1 MIFPQTT
8 TWIELSEEHVHHNA
22 KLIHTISKKNIAAV
36 LKSNAYGHG
45 LLEFA
50 SIASRCE
57 HITHFCVFSCAEA
70 LTLKTELSCPQTLIV
85 LGAAADDEYL
95 EESLRHSICISIN
108 DIYGLKKIITLTKKN
123 NFDARITVKI
133 DSGLGRLGLREQD
146 LETAL
151 TLLQENPQI
160 NLYSVMTHLSHLP
173 EEDCEISSKQLACF
187 DYLYNKIQAWC
198 IKNNQSKPLSHV
210 YASSGLA
217 YASKRDDDLIRV
229 GSLLYGFYKSPHQKT
244 IIQRV
249 SNDSFKPVLSLK
261 TRIMSIKH
269 LPSNCPISYGAQEY
283 TTRES
288 AIAYLPCG
296 YMEGYPQSLG
306 TSKMTV
312 LINGAQAPLIGCISM
327 NVINVDVT
335 AIPGVQI
342 GDEVTLFGSEPATN
356 CATIAALVNKKPIE
370 ITTSLC
376 PRLRRITVK

>member
-57 HITHFCVFSCAEA
+57 YITHFCVFSIAEA
-70 LTLKTELSCPQTLIV
+70 LTIKTELSCSQTIIV
-85 LGAAADDEYL
+85 LGAADDEYL
-95 EESLRHSICISIN
+95 EESLKHSICISIN
-108 DIYGLKKIITLTKKN
+108 DIHGLKKIIALAKKN
-123 NFDARITVKI
+123 NLNARITIKI
-133 DSGLGRLGLREQD
+133 DAGIGRLGLREQD
-146 LETAL
+146 LEIAL
-151 TLLQENPQI
+151 TLLQENPHI

-173 EEDCEISSKQLACF
+173 EEDCEISNKQLACF
-187 DYLYNKIQAWC
+187 DNLYNKIHTWC
-198 IKNNQSKPLSHV
+198 TKNNQSKPLSHV
-210 YASSGLA
+210 YASSGLM
-217 YASKRDDDLIRV
+217 YASKRNDDLIRV

-244 IIQRV
+244 IIQRM
-249 SNDSFKPVLSLK
+249 SNDSVKPVLSLK

-269 LPSNCPISYGAQEY
+269 LPSCCPISYGAQEY
-283 TTRES
+283 TMRES

-296 YMEGYPQSLG
+296 YMEGYPQPLG

-312 LINGAQAPLIGCISM
+312 LINGMQAPLIGCISM

-342 GDEVTLFGSEPATN
+342 GDEVTLFGSDPAPN

-376 PRLRRITVK
+376 AGLPRIRAK